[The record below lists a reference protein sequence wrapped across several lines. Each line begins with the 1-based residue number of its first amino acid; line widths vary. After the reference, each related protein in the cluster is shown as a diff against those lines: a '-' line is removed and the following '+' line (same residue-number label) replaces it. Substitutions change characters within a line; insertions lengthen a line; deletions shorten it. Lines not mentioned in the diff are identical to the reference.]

1 MKMILPFQRWNSR
14 PGLRPTTWKSFH
26 FVQAPMSMWIGHKT
40 SCISQNPFVLLW
52 KITFVWKGTKKEIPN
67 DKHTKHHRYLKKPTQ
82 AQFCIA
88 CLQAQCVYRKKTVL
102 SYLHGKLILKTCLLY
117 FIYIFFICFCKIA
130 RNCSFFIGKC
140 GSRGLSRDF
149 YDMRKMKPQC
159 INW

>member
-1 MKMILPFQRWNSR
+1 MDVPFAKWKWSCPFKDEI
-14 PGLRPTTWKSFH
+14 PGLDCVRQLEKAFILCKHQCPCESATKLPVF
-26 FVQAPMSMWIGHKT
+26 P
-40 SCISQNPFVLLW
+40 
-52 KITFVWKGTKKEIPN
+52 KI
-67 DKHTKHHRYLKKPTQ
+67 HLCCYLKKPTQ

-88 CLQAQCVYRKKTVL
+88 CLQAQCVYTKKTVL
-102 SYLHGKLILKTCLLY
+102 SYLHGKLIFKTCLLY